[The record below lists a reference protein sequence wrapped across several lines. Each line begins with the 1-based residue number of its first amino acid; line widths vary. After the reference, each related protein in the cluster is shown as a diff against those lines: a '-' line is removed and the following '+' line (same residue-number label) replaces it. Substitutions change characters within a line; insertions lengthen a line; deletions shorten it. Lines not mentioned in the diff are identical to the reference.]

1 MVTTIIYV
9 LEGAMTTK
17 LTLSVERAIIEKAK
31 RYAEEH
37 NRSLSEIVAKYLD
50 YLTGEARSAS
60 DIDPEVLDLSDE
72 IPIEQIGDVENAKYR
87 YLRDKYLDG

>member
-1 MVTTIIYV
+1 
-9 LEGAMTTK
+9 MTTK
-17 LTLSVERAIIEKAK
+17 LTLSVDKVIIDKAK

-50 YLTGEARSAS
+50 YLTGETESAA

-72 IPIEQIGDVENAKYR
+72 IPVEQLREVDDAKYR
-87 YLRDKYLDG
+87 YLRDKYLHG

>member
-1 MVTTIIYV
+1 
-9 LEGAMTTK
+9 MTTK
-17 LTLSVERAIIEKAK
+17 LTLSVEKAIIDKAK

-50 YLTGEARSAS
+50 YLTGEAPCAS

-72 IPIEQIGDVENAKYR
+72 IPPEQIGDVEDSKYR
-87 YLRDKYLDG
+87 YLRDKYLHG